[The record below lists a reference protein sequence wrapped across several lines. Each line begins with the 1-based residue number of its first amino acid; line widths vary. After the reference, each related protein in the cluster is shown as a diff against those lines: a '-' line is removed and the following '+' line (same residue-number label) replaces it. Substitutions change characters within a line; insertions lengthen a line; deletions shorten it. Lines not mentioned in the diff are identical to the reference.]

1 MKCAGVDGSRNE
13 RSEENFVVLLKNIH
27 NYQNMLPSNRSFAD
41 DNKTHWN
48 RERLTGKAVATAERG
63 PAVNVAYG
71 IIAVL
76 SFTSNLVFCLAMST
90 RRRRS
95 LKTLH
100 DQLILTLAV
109 ADAFTGKKTV
119 VTIVTELPS
128 VHK

>member
-1 MKCAGVDGSRNE
+1 
-13 RSEENFVVLLKNIH
+13 
-27 NYQNMLPSNRSFAD
+27 MLASNRSLAD

-48 RERLTGKAVATAERG
+48 REHLTGKAVATAERG

-119 VTIVTELPS
+119 VAIVTIALCPP
-128 VHK
+128 K